1 MTKAAKPAAD
11 AFIEQLE
18 KAITATLK
26 DRKTSAKDRNAAIAN
41 GIKLAMIKARIN
53 PDGDAGEFFGSE
65 K

>member
-11 AFIEQLE
+11 AFISEIE
-18 KAITATLK
+18 AAIMKTLK

-41 GIKLAMIKARIN
+41 GIKLAMIKFKIN
-53 PDGDAGEFFGSE
+53 PDDGDGEFFGG